1 MGTTLAALIAEL
13 QSEVPA
19 VNSVPTVAQYTQA
32 IKDAV
37 AEFSRRC
44 GLMKIA
50 ELSIISGTAAYN
62 LPADFLKLIMLES
75 PSGADG
81 VIISNTGI
89 IPLSAEW
96 EETHQI
102 INKIITFF
110 PTPGYSMTREYRYKS
125 AWALTGSSG
134 SETYADM
141 GDDEAQIVMIKAKG
155 FAKEKLANALASGGG
170 MKYSLGAVSVDKG
183 SGAET
188 LTSDMYALHGQFVDA
203 CERYNGAVLGI
214 S

>member
-1 MGTTLAALIAEL
+1 MTTLAALIADL

-19 VNSVPTVAQYTQA
+19 VNSVPTTAQYTQA

-44 GLMKIA
+44 GLEKFA
-50 ELSIISGTAAYN
+50 ELSIISGTAAYT

-81 VIISNTGI
+81 VIISNGGI
-89 IPLSAEW
+89 IPISADW
-96 EETHQI
+96 EETYQI
-102 INKIITFF
+102 VNKVITFS
-110 PTPGYSMTREYRYKS
+110 PTPAYSMTREYRYKA
-125 AWALTGSSG
+125 AWVLTGASG

-141 GDDEAQIVMIKAKG
+141 GEDEAQIVLIKAKG
-155 FAKEKLANALASGGG
+155 LAIEKISNATASTGG

-183 SGAET
+183 SGAES
-188 LTSDMYALHGQFVDA
+188 LTTMMYALHGQFSTA
-203 CERYNGAVLGI
+203 CDQYNGAVLL
-214 S
+214 